1 MELVD
6 ELVTPGCPNCV
17 IKHLS
22 CAIAL
27 LAENRMDTLTYNGQ
41 AAQSA
46 AILLERAVVNLV
58 ETAQGYGSH
67 YAFAVGLLAQA
78 ERQAILES
86 WLPDEVAEIR
96 AARLDLVGRGPEGA
110 AAVMRRVLD
119 KALATDCVQQV
130 IAHLIEARREAPDG
144 VLDGTGATI
153 VPAYRSDLATVT
165 VACLAETIH
174 RVRKEFFDF
183 CEGEKPAGEKGD
195 TDMATA
201 KKAPAKA
208 AKKAAPAKAAA
219 TKAAPAKDTKAACKG
234 GKAKK

>member
-27 LAENRMDTLTYNGQ
+27 LADTRTDTLTYNGG
-41 AAQSA
+41 AARSA
-46 AILLERAVVNLV
+46 AILLERAVVNLG

-78 ERQAILES
+78 ERLAILES
-86 WLPDEVAEIR
+86 WMPGEVAEIR
-96 AARLDLVGRGPEGA
+96 AARLDLVEQGPEGA
-110 AAVMRRVLD
+110 AAVMRRVLG
-119 KALATDCVQQV
+119 KALVTNRVQQV
-130 IAHLIEARREAPDG
+130 IAHLIEAQREAPDDM
-144 VLDGTGATI
+144 LDDMKV
-153 VPAYRSDLATVT
+153 VPACKEDTVTVT
-165 VACLAETIH
+165 VAHIAETI
-174 RVRKEFFDF
+174 RKVRKEYFDF
-183 CEGEKPAGEKGD
+183 CEGEEPAGKKGD

-208 AKKAAPAKAAA
+208 AKKAAPAKAVA
-219 TKAAPAKDTKAACKG
+219 KNAAPAKAAKAACKG